1 MSELASKSG
10 LLSRL
15 APLRLIGWGSLWD
28 TSCLNL
34 GLQLLAKDWS
44 LLLHRGVWISW
55 RWWEQDT
62 VPDVTCDLKQNPLEI
77 LMCSTHQCV
86 ANSGELTLSV
96 RKAWHGLIILKRRWI
111 YERAAWLECG
121 HMWCPLCAVWSFL
134 QVVSHII
141 ISILSLGQLY
151 LK

>member
-34 GLQLLAKDWS
+34 GLQLLAKVWS
-44 LLLHRGVWISW
+44 LLLHRGLWISW

-77 LMCSTHQCV
+77 FTRKHGTSAHVYLLHPPVCCKLWRTYSFCKKGLAWSDNPQEEV
-86 ANSGELTLSV
+86 NLWESRLT
-96 RKAWHGLIILKRRWI
+96 R
-111 YERAAWLECG
+111 
-121 HMWCPLCAVWSFL
+121 MWSH
-134 QVVSHII
+134 VVS
-141 ISILSLGQLY
+141 SLCSLEFSAGCFSHHH
-151 LK
+151 